1 MFQYSCELNII
12 KHSIFY
18 WGLSKHLVNII
29 ISKPVSNRCKQLSQS
44 IFMKNSNIILIKA
57 TKCIL
62 DNILWIRSLQSFS
75 KHSEVDRT
83 RRFIHH
89 FLEVVISR
97 ILTKT
102 SKHVM
107 EVLFV
112 NEPIPIMVNHVESF
126 LELLNLVLV
135 EHSKH
140 IASSSLCP
148 LLGSSSSSCC
158 FSR

>member
-18 WGLSKHLVNII
+18 WGLTKHLVNII

-62 DNILWIRSLQSFS
+62 DNILWI
-75 KHSEVDRT
+75 
-83 RRFIHH
+83 
-89 FLEVVISR
+89 
-97 ILTKT
+97 LTKT

-112 NEPIPIMVNHVESF
+112 NEPIPIMVNHVESL
-126 LELLNLVLV
+126 LELL
-135 EHSKH
+135 
-140 IASSSLCP
+140 
-148 LLGSSSSSCC
+148 
-158 FSR
+158 